1 MSDPLALVSV
11 LAGVI
16 SLSGT
21 VISSSLTLRD
31 TVDLLRARWVAKIK
45 VGHIKDIGDSGS
57 GDRILTVGSR
67 RRIATRALRPP
78 HSTLSAAFTT
88 N

>member
-31 TVDLLRARWVAKIK
+31 TVDLLRARWVAKVK
-45 VGHIKDIGDSGS
+45 VGHIKNIGGGGDG
-57 GDRILTVGSR
+57 GDRILTVG
-67 RRIATRALRPP
+67 
-78 HSTLSAAFTT
+78 
-88 N
+88 

>member
-31 TVDLLRARWVAKIK
+31 TVDLLRARWVAKVK
-45 VGHIKDIGDSGS
+45 VGRVKNIG
-57 GDRILTVGSR
+57 V
-67 RRIATRALRPP
+67 
-78 HSTLSAAFTT
+78 AAVTAAIGY
-88 N
+88 